1 MRSVGAGIEPYML
14 RSVTA
19 LRWPGTSG
27 SGSVVVRYD
36 STSVT
41 SSTPLTDWMFSGS
54 TNVSVGRFDA
64 AVAAAAARGQHRR
77 HDDAGGDR
85 DAELQ
90 EVAAVDFFVQGLR
103 HRGVAPVG

>member
-19 LRWPGTSG
+19 FLLTG
-27 SGSVVVRYD
+27 SSSVVVRYD

-54 TNVSVGRFDA
+54 TNVSVGRFEPPSPPPPH
-64 AVAAAAARGQHRR
+64 AVSTGGTTTPAVIETPSFRKSRR
-77 HDDAGGDR
+77 LTSSCRVSDIAT
-85 DAELQ
+85 L
-90 EVAAVDFFVQGLR
+90 L
-103 HRGVAPVG
+103 P